1 MKLLLLSAAV
11 AAAALF
17 AGCGENTAAGAMDR
31 GIRRASAGDWR
42 GARKYSLR
50 AIELEPENP
59 DALVFHAIVCDRL
72 GEHDPALDAAR
83 RAAERAPES
92 FVANYL
98 VGKLYSETPERSAQA
113 LVSLYKAVR
122 LAPEN
127 TNARICLVNAAMK
140 LKTPKAEDFIHQ
152 LRRMPGFENSPEL
165 LNQLGVIR
173 FRKGDFQAASRYFV
187 TAFRND
193 PERRRPAILFNIAAD
208 FDRQPGMRS
217 KAEAFYREFL
227 RRASDGSE
235 LAAAVKYARDRLNGR

>member
-11 AAAALF
+11 AAAALLS
-17 AGCGENTAAGAMDR
+17 GCGENSAAEAMDR
-31 GIRRASAGDWR
+31 GIRRASNGDWR

-72 GEHDPALDAAR
+72 GEYDPALDAAR
-83 RAAERAPES
+83 RAVERAPES

-113 LVSLYKAVR
+113 LVSLHKAVR

-140 LKTPKAEDFIHQ
+140 LKTPQAENYINQ

-165 LNQLGVIR
+165 LNQLGVIS
-173 FRKGDFQAASRYFV
+173 FRKGDFKTARGFFIA
-187 TAFRND
+187 AFRND

-208 FDRQPGMRS
+208 FDREPAMRS

-227 RRASDGSE
+227 RLASGGSE
-235 LAAAVKYARDRLNGR
+235 LAAAVKYAGTRLNGR